1 VQYAEN
7 PQRLA
12 PRRIDDEVREHFVK
26 EHVLARQIGAA
37 VPNVWNFRQPVKGL
51 EEFGDN
57 AVRNF
62 LVRLV

>member
-1 VQYAEN
+1 MQYAEN
-7 PQRLA
+7 PQRLT

-37 VPNVWNFRQPVKGL
+37 VPTVWNFRQSVEGL

-57 AVRNF
+57 AVRN
-62 LVRLV
+62 LLARPL